1 MIRRPPRSTLF
12 PYTTLSRSNNG
23 THDTTQA
30 VTVTVSDVNDNAPI
44 FSSGTTG
51 SEAENTAISN
61 VVYDAI
67 ASDHDCTPAN
77 TTITKSPST
86 CEDNDLFNINAT
98 TGEVTFKVSLF
109 F

>member
-23 THDTTQA
+23 IHDTTQA
-30 VTVTVSDVNDNAPI
+30 VTVTVSDVNDNAPV

-61 VVYDAI
+61 VVYDAN
-67 ASDHDCTPAN
+67 ASDADGTAAN
-77 TTITKSPST
+77 TTITYPLST
-86 CEDNDLFNINAT
+86 GGHNPPFDCKANT
-98 TGEVTFKVSLF
+98 SGGT
-109 F
+109 